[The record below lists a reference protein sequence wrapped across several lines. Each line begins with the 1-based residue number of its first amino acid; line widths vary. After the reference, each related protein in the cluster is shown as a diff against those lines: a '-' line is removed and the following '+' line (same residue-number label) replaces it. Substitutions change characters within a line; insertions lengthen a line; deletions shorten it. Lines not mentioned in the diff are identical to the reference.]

1 MTDSAAEH
9 ELGQEKGDNRRAM
22 RTRVSRCF
30 GKKGGCEDGYLVPDR
45 ATDIANR
52 KHKMG
57 EELCGKASGSC
68 AQPKRRT

>member
-1 MTDSAAEH
+1 
-9 ELGQEKGDNRRAM
+9 M
-22 RTRVSRCF
+22 RTRASRCF
-30 GKKGGCEDGYLVPDR
+30 GKKGGREDGYLVPDR

-68 AQPKRRT
+68 AQPK